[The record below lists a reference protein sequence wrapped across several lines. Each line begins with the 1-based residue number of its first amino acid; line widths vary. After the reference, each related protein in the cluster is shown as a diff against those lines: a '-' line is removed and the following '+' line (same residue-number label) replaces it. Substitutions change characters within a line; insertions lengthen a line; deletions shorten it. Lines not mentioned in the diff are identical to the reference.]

1 MGKRVLKWGEMPEV
15 LFVTWVLVGREWE
28 QRAMRRVMKGRQ
40 QAAAGPQDRDVAR
53 GCKGAWEAGE

>member
-15 LFVTWVLVGREWE
+15 LFLTWVLVGREWGALK

-40 QAAAGPQDRDVAR
+40 QAAVGP
-53 GCKGAWEAGE
+53 